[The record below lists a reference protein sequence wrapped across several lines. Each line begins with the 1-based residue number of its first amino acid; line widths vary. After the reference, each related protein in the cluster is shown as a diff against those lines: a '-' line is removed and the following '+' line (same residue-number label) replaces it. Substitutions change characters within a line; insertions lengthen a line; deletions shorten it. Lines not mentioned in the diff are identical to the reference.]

1 MHVDCYSLCEPRTAL
16 PNQAS
21 VDMGT
26 SLVKYTA
33 TVEHPRP
40 ILVREHASIV
50 SKDADS
56 SNEENKEGGKRVEK
70 RPRLDRAK
78 C

>member
-1 MHVDCYSLCEPRTAL
+1 
-16 PNQAS
+16 
-21 VDMGT
+21 MGT